1 MAGPARPLAQGIELD
16 LKVTP
21 RAGRSAIGGV
31 RAEADGALRLVV
43 RLKEA
48 PSDGAANAA
57 LLRLLGE
64 AFEVPRTACTLVA
77 GASGR
82 LKRVRILGEP
92 RALMARVEALAAA
105 EAPS

>member
-1 MAGPARPLAQGIELD
+1 MAGPARPLADGIELD
-16 LKVTP
+16 LRVTP

-31 RAEADGALRLVV
+31 RADADGALRLAV

-64 AFEVPRTACTLVA
+64 AFAVPRTACALVA
-77 GASGR
+77 GAGGR
-82 LKRVRILGEP
+82 LKRVRISGEP
-92 RALMARVEALAAA
+92 SVLMARAGALAAG
-105 EAPS
+105 EAPP